1 MGRSSV
7 VFTAALAFAALLA
20 CKKSAPTES
29 TPAPQ
34 SEPVAATATPPAA
47 PAAPA
52 TEAPT
57 AATAKN
63 FGGTWNTAWGR
74 VTLAQSGSGLSGD
87 YSGQFSGKLA
97 GSVDGNVATLTWTQ
111 TNGENGKAKFTLAS
125 DGDSFKGTW
134 GSGSSSTNGGAW
146 NGKRK

>member
-7 VFTAALAFAALLA
+7 VFTSALAFAALLA

-29 TPAPQ
+29 TPTPQ
-34 SEPVAATATPPAA
+34 SEPVAAPATPAA

-52 TEAPT
+52 TEAPAP
-57 AATAKN
+57 AAAKN
-63 FGGTWNTAWGR
+63 FGGTWTTAWGR
-74 VTLAQSGSGLSGD
+74 VTLTQTGSSLTGQ
-87 YSGQFSGKLA
+87 YSGQFTGKLD
-97 GSVDGNVATLTWTQ
+97 GSVDGSVATLTWTQ

-125 DGDSFKGTW
+125 DGDSFTGTW
-134 GSGSSSTNGGAW
+134 GSGASATNGGAW